1 MHHAPAAGGHRAE
14 TRRRCGSARLLLRDR
29 GSLTKLI
36 GTRGAPGRVSQTR
49 WDDGPTE
56 RRGPGAIERTESA
69 HSIASRNRAWTQPRL
84 DARQTRANTSHA
96 LSSYT
101 RTTYDPR
108 ARTRAG
114 ASRPLTSSD
123 ASPSHFTRRGWRRLR
138 EESFARRPSRCDGAV
153 GEMVDEGDV
162 RSVRARAPLPPFA
175 PTRRDRLRSRGGGGG
190 VGVPR
195 RLTSGRELRD
205 DSAPQSPFRSREGV
219 GAVARARRRFHRR

>member
-123 ASPSHFTRRGWRRLR
+123 ASPSHSHVGAGADSARSLSRAARHDATEPSARWSTR
-138 EESFARRPSRCDGAV
+138 
-153 GEMVDEGDV
+153 EMSD
-162 RSVRARAPLPPFA
+162 RSARARAPSPFA

-205 DSAPQSPFRSREGV
+205 DSAPHSPFRSREGV